1 MDRSRRHRPLW
12 RHRPAFN
19 RVELGRRRRGRRRRR
34 RRLAPTRSK
43 SKRSRVRRRRSSR
56 VRRGY
61 REQALT
67 LRPRVIHRCNHT
79 SFAPARRVPTF
90 SLFHHSSETNLECA
104 ARGVGRAVAD
114 AVARSWTTR
123 ATRGPCSRGHTV
135 GNARAATTCATT
147 MNPPPPTRAS
157 VETRHARAEEASRRR
172 AGAIDERMNAASSR
186 RARPRRARSR

>member
-1 MDRSRRHRPLW
+1 
-12 RHRPAFN
+12 
-19 RVELGRRRRGRRRRR
+19 LGRRRRGRRRRRR

-79 SFAPARRVPTF
+79 SFAPARRVPSVF
-90 SLFHHSSETNLECA
+90 PLFHFFINLECA